1 MTLYYD
7 KIVVNKQT
15 NFKFHDV
22 QPEYVDFDIHID
34 DNNNVVSYYDT
45 RQ

>member
-1 MTLYYD
+1 MALYNN

-15 NFKFHDV
+15 KFKFHDV

-34 DNNNVVSYYDT
+34 DNNYAVSYYET
-45 RQ
+45 RK